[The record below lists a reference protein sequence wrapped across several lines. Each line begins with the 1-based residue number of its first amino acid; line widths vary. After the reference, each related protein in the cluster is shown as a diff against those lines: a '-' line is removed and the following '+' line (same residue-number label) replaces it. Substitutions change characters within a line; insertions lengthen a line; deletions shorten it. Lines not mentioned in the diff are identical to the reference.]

1 MIIITNEKDYS
12 EYSDKLISKWK
23 NIKELEQPKDLYKF
37 YRKHMIELFNDLE
50 PIYGYCI
57 SLDLATGKIS
67 PMEAERN
74 YGKL

>member
-12 EYSDKLISKWK
+12 EYSDRLISKWK
-23 NIKELEQPKDLYKF
+23 NIKELEQSKDLYKF

-67 PMEAERN
+67 PMEAERI
-74 YGKL
+74 YG

>member
-57 SLDLATGKIS
+57 SLDLATGKITS
-67 PMEAERN
+67 EEVTKI
-74 YGKL
+74 YG

>member
-1 MIIITNEKDYS
+1 MIIIANEKDYS

-67 PMEAERN
+67 PMEAMRT
-74 YGKL
+74 YG

>member
-67 PMEAERN
+67 PMEAMRT
-74 YGKL
+74 YG

>member
-50 PIYGYCI
+50 PIFGYWI

-67 PMEAERN
+67 PMEAERI
-74 YGKL
+74 YG

>member
-57 SLDLATGKIS
+57 SLDLAIGKIS
-67 PMEAERN
+67 SMEAMRT
-74 YGKL
+74 YG

>member
-12 EYSDKLISKWK
+12 EYSNRLISKWK

-67 PMEAERN
+67 PMEAERT
-74 YGKL
+74 YG

>member
-67 PMEAERN
+67 SMEAMRT
-74 YGKL
+74 YG

>member
-67 PMEAERN
+67 PEEVTKI
-74 YGKL
+74 YG

>member
-12 EYSDKLISKWK
+12 EYSDRLISKWK

-67 PMEAERN
+67 PMEAMRT
-74 YGKL
+74 YG

>member
-12 EYSDKLISKWK
+12 EYSNRLISKWK

-67 PMEAERN
+67 PMEAMRT
-74 YGKL
+74 YG

>member
-12 EYSDKLISKWK
+12 EYSDRLISKWK

-50 PIYGYCI
+50 PIYRYCI

-67 PMEAERN
+67 PMEAERT
-74 YGKL
+74 YG